1 MAQYNITI
9 DSEILHYL
17 FLKGVKDEGMT
28 KLLES
33 VLNQVLQAQAAEQI
47 KAEPYERTE
56 EREDYRNGYYKRRL
70 ETRVGNIVL
79 QIPRFRYGKFT
90 TDLFQ
95 RYQRSEQA
103 LLLALMEMVVNGV
116 STRKIEEITYELCG
130 SEFSRSTISELCK
143 NLDPIVQGWISR
155 PLNEKRFPFIIVDA
169 MVIKVREE
177 GRVRQRGLLIAIG
190 INEEGYREVLGFM
203 VGDSESEES
212 WGEFFSW
219 LKQRGLHGVDLIV
232 SDQHKGLVRAISQY
246 FQGATWQRCQTH
258 FMRNILDKTPKQLQ
272 KEIHGKVRAIL
283 EAPDLETA
291 RMLLKEVLEEYKEK
305 APKTMDIL
313 EEGFEDATAVL
324 ELPEQYRRRLRTTN
338 GLEVIR
344 IFPNRESA
352 IRLIGALLME
362 IDEKW
367 GSGKRYFDMA
377 EYFEWCRSKTQK
389 LKEKVVSIG

>member
-1 MAQYNITI
+1 MLT
-9 DSEILHYL
+9 DS
-17 FLKGVKDEGMT
+17 
-28 KLLES
+28 LLR
-33 VLNQVLQAQAAEQI
+33 QI
-47 KAEPYERTE
+47 RSIRPTM
-56 EREDYRNGYYKRRL
+56 KRQKQRL
-70 ETRVGNIVL
+70 
-79 QIPRFRYGKFT
+79 P
-90 TDLFQ
+90 
-95 RYQRSEQA
+95 
-103 LLLALMEMVVNGV
+103 
-116 STRKIEEITYELCG
+116 
-130 SEFSRSTISELCK
+130 
-143 NLDPIVQGWISR
+143 
-155 PLNEKRFPFIIVDA
+155 
-169 MVIKVREE
+169 VREE

-313 EEGFEDATAVL
+313 EEGF
-324 ELPEQYRRRLRTTN
+324 
-338 GLEVIR
+338 
-344 IFPNRESA
+344 
-352 IRLIGALLME
+352 
-362 IDEKW
+362 
-367 GSGKRYFDMA
+367 
-377 EYFEWCRSKTQK
+377 
-389 LKEKVVSIG
+389 